1 MDTCQ
6 ALWEVLHD
14 EVIPSPTGDDWLKI
28 AEEFERKWNFPNRI
42 GALDGKH
49 VVIQAQPN
57 SGFGRFQSH
66 IFNYKGTFSIILM
79 ALVDASYCFR
89 AVSAYGRNSDGG
101 IFAESEF
108 GQLLQSGRM
117 NVPLDRPL
125 PGTDKSLPFVI
136 VEDEALPLKRYIMR
150 PYPGRDLTC
159 IRQIFNYSLSRARII
174 VENAFGMLAKDG
186 EYMRGGS

>member
-1 MDTCQ
+1 MSGIMGST
-6 ALWEVLHD
+6 
-14 EVIPSPTGDDWLKI
+14 TGDDWLKI
-28 AEEFERKWNFPNRI
+28 AEEFERKWNFPNCI

-57 SGFGRFQSH
+57 SGFGSFQSQ

-79 ALVDASYCFR
+79 AVDI
-89 AVSAYGRNSDGG
+89 SAYGRNSDGG
-101 IFAESEF
+101 IFSESEF

-117 NVPLDRPL
+117 NVLLDRPL

-136 VEDEALPLKRYIMR
+136 VEDEAFPLKRYIMR